1 MRDDGVPF
9 FVSRGAGMA
18 LEGLRK
24 SIERGAVDLSSDAPR
39 LPRIKWETVLGWLI
53 AALLAYGAVDR
64 RVAILETKYDI
75 VQDQLR
81 DIQKD
86 VKELLKR

>member
-1 MRDDGVPF
+1 LFLGAQCMAWDG
-9 FVSRGAGMA
+9 
-18 LEGLRK
+18 LNK
-24 SIERGAVDLSSDAPR
+24 SVERGAVDLSAPR

-64 RVAILETKYDI
+64 RVAVLETKYDI